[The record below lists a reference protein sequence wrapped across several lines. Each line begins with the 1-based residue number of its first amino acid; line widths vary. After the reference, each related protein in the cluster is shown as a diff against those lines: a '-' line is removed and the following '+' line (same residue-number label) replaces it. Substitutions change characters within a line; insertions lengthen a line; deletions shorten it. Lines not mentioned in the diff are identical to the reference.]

1 MRFDDIRQFIDFLD
15 RKGELRRISEKVSPE
30 LEITEIVDR
39 VVKKQ
44 GPALLFE
51 NVEGY
56 DVPILVNIFGSHQ
69 RMAWGLGVNNINEIT
84 NRVRGLLNL
93 LEGPPDGFINKINL
107 LKNLLGIAST
117 KPNIISKAPC
127 QEVVYLD
134 SDADFSILPA
144 LKCWPLDAGKY
155 ITLPLVITKDVIT
168 GRRNV
173 GTYRMQIF
181 DSSTAGMHWQT
192 HKVGTKHQR
201 TAQEKGLER
210 IDVAVAEVNFKS
222 ELLTLLAINDTTSAS
237 IFLISACHFE
247 SKVKAPTAG
256 IS

>member
-15 RKGELRRISEKVSPE
+15 HKGDLRRISEKVSPE

-39 VVKKQ
+39 VVKDK

-56 DVPILVNIFGSHQ
+56 DVPILINIFGSHQ
-69 RMAWGLGVNNINEIT
+69 RMAWALGVNNINEIT
-84 NRVRGLLNL
+84 DRVRGLLNL
-93 LEGPPDGFINKINL
+93 VEGPPEGLMNKINL
-107 LKNLLGIAST
+107 LKNLFGIART
-117 KPNIISKAPC
+117 KPNIISQAPC

-155 ITLPLVITKDVIT
+155 ITLPLVITKDVVT

-181 DSSTAGMHWQT
+181 DSKTAGMHWQT
-192 HKVGTKHQR
+192 HKVGSQHYRQAEENEIKKIEVAISIGGDPT
-201 TAQEKGLER
+201 TVWSGSLPIPPNMDEIVVSGL
-210 IDVAVAEVNFKS
+210 S
-222 ELLTLLAINDTTSAS
+222 
-237 IFLISACHFE
+237 LIH
-247 SKVKAPTAG
+247 
-256 IS
+256 I